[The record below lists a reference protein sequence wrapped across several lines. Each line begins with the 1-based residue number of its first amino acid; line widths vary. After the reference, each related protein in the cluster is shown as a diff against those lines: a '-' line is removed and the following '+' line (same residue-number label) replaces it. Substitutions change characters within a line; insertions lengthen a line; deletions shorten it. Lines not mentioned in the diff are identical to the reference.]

1 MSARPYRIEVARW
14 YGRRRA
20 LSKGC
25 MTITT
30 TGDESRKLAIAF
42 SESSAQ
48 VPFDFE
54 MDVTNRD

>member
-1 MSARPYRIEVARW
+1 
-14 YGRRRA
+14 
-20 LSKGC
+20 
-25 MTITT
+25 MTVTT

-54 MDVTNRD
+54 TNRDERKTIYVQNAREKFFCCERL